1 MLMARLNTD
10 SFHLCSGQKTDS
22 QNLRAPIG
30 LANWMGVAF
39 GFLPEINWR
48 TVLQAVYLSS
58 AAKKHLD
65 NATLQE

>member
-1 MLMARLNTD
+1 
-10 SFHLCSGQKTDS
+10 
-22 QNLRAPIG
+22 
-30 LANWMGVAF
+30 MGVTF

-65 NATLQE
+65 NATLQEWKGRFFISFPERCMYAVRQITIKE